1 MKGQSAP
8 VHGCTVPNIDWLQMT
23 HYGIV
28 GMQHVPKAS
37 DCAPCCVYNIFVL
50 QLIQIAT
57 GHTHSNNLLYSM
69 YDQALLFV
77 IGWSNLVWQMVPT
90 TLSLQGGSSRPVPN
104 QRGRSGDISGHHN
117 SRRYLDR

>member
-1 MKGQSAP
+1 M
-8 VHGCTVPNIDWLQMT
+8 
-23 HYGIV
+23 
-28 GMQHVPKAS
+28 
-37 DCAPCCVYNIFVL
+37 FVL

-69 YDQALLFV
+69 CDQALLFV

-90 TLSLQGGSSRPVPN
+90 TFSLQGGSSRPVPN

-117 SRRYLDR
+117 IGDIWIDKGLLLNKQVEEQQLCPISLMQSSSSFTPCSAAHN